1 MGFGYVIAA
10 LAMFLMLMTSSMTST
25 DQSRVAELQ
34 DGQDAGLLAADMLR
48 TASAVN
54 DWRYS
59 HPLADGELDLTKFG
73 IIPAPDPRIRA
84 VVSNDRLWV
93 WTADQQGLRPA
104 LNRLS
109 SGSALALAVSGGH
122 LLMSDGTD
130 MNLAL
135 PAGVSEGNV
144 VYLN

>member
-10 LAMFLMLMTSSMTST
+10 IAFFLMLMTNSMTDVDSSAVRT
-25 DQSRVAELQ
+25 QQGALVSIL
-34 DGQDAGLLAADMLR
+34 AGDMLR

-54 DWRYS
+54 DWRYT
-59 HPLADGELDLTKFG
+59 HTLPDGELDLTMFG
-73 IIPAPDPRIRA
+73 LSPAPDTRIRA
-84 VVSNDRLWV
+84 SINNGRLWL
-93 WTADQQGLRPA
+93 WTPDQQGLLPA
-104 LNRLS
+104 LNNLS
-109 SGSALALAVSGGH
+109 SGSALVLTVTGGH

-135 PAGVSEGNV
+135 PARVAEGNI

>member
-10 LAMFLMLMTSSMTST
+10 IAFFLMLMTNSMTYVDSSAVRT
-25 DQSRVAELQ
+25 QQGALVSIL
-34 DGQDAGLLAADMLR
+34 AGDMLR

-54 DWRYS
+54 DWRYT
-59 HPLADGELDLTKFG
+59 HTLPDGELDLTMFG
-73 IIPAPDPRIRA
+73 LSPAPDTRIRA
-84 VVSNDRLWV
+84 SINNGRLWL
-93 WTADQQGLRPA
+93 WTPDQQGLLPA
-104 LNRLS
+104 FNNLS
-109 SGSALALAVSGGH
+109 SGSALVLTVTGGH

-135 PAGVSEGNV
+135 PARVAEGNV

>member
-10 LAMFLMLMTSSMTST
+10 IAFLLMLMINSMTDVDSSAPRT
-25 DQSRVAELQ
+25 QQGALVS
-34 DGQDAGLLAADMLR
+34 LLAGDMLR

-54 DWRYS
+54 DWHYA
-59 HPLADGELDLTKFG
+59 HTLPDGELDLTVFG
-73 IIPAPDPRIRA
+73 LSPAPDTRIKA
-84 VVSNDRLWV
+84 AINNGRLWV
-93 WTADQQGLRPA
+93 WTPDQQGLLPA

-109 SGSALALAVSGGH
+109 SGSALVLTVTGGH

-135 PAGVSEGNV
+135 PARVVEGSV

>member
-1 MGFGYVIAA
+1 MGFGYAIAA
-10 LAMFLMLMTSSMTST
+10 VAFFLMLMTNSMTSFDSPAT
-25 DQSRVAELQ
+25 QTQQGAQASAL
-34 DGQDAGLLAADMLR
+34 AGDMLR

-59 HPLADGELDLTKFG
+59 RSLQEGELNLTTFG
-73 IIPAPDPRIRA
+73 LSPAPDPRIRA
-84 VVSNDRLWV
+84 AINGGRVWV
-93 WTADQQGLRPA
+93 WTADQQGLLPA
-104 LNRLS
+104 LNHLS
-109 SGSALALAVSGGH
+109 SGSALVLAVTGGH

-135 PAGVSEGNV
+135 PASVAEGNV

>member
-10 LAMFLMLMTSSMTST
+10 IAFFFMLMTNSMTDVDSSAVRT
-25 DQSRVAELQ
+25 QQGALVSIL
-34 DGQDAGLLAADMLR
+34 AGDMLR

-54 DWRYS
+54 DWRYT
-59 HPLADGELDLTKFG
+59 HTLQDGELDLTLIG
-73 IIPAPDPRIRA
+73 LSPAPDTRIRA
-84 VVSNDRLWV
+84 AINNGRLWL
-93 WTADQQGLRPA
+93 WTPDQQGLLPA
-104 LNRLS
+104 LNSLS
-109 SGSALALAVSGGH
+109 SGSALVLTVTGGL

-135 PAGVSEGNV
+135 PARVAEGNI

>member
-10 LAMFLMLMTSSMTST
+10 IAFFLMLITNNMT
-25 DQSRVAELQ
+25 DV
-34 DGQDAGLLAADMLR
+34 DASAARTQQGALPSVLAGDMLR

-54 DWRYS
+54 DWRYTHS
-59 HPLADGELDLTKFG
+59 LQDGELDLTTFG
-73 IIPAPDPRIRA
+73 LSPTPDNRIKA
-84 VVSNDRLWV
+84 AINGGRLWV
-93 WTADQQGLRPA
+93 WTPDQQGLLPA
-104 LNRLS
+104 LNNLS
-109 SGSALALAVSGGH
+109 SGSALVLTVTGGH

-135 PAGVSEGNV
+135 PARVAEGNV

>member
-10 LAMFLMLMTSSMTST
+10 VAFFLMLMTSSMTSVESPAT
-25 DQSRVAELQ
+25 KTQQGAVASVL
-34 DGQDAGLLAADMLR
+34 AGDVLR

-54 DWRYS
+54 DWRYTHS
-59 HPLADGELDLTKFG
+59 LQDGELDLTKFG
-73 IIPAPDPRIRA
+73 LSPAPDTRIRA
-84 VVSNDRLWV
+84 AINAGRLWV
-93 WTADQQGLRPA
+93 WTPDQQGLLPA
-104 LNRLS
+104 LNHLS
-109 SGSALALAVSGGH
+109 SGSALILVVTGGH

-135 PAGVSEGNV
+135 PARVAEGNV